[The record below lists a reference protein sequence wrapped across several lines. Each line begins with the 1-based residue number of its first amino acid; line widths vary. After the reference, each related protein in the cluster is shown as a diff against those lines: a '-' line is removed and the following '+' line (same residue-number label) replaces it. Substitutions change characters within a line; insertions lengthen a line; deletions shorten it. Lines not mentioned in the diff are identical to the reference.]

1 MSRRLGYALNG
12 TAQVKARQG
21 EVQLQQNVLL
31 MREDFVQPAWTVQ
44 VQGAPAATAGLTP
57 GAKDRRPEP

>member
-1 MSRRLGYALNG
+1 M
-12 TAQVKARQG
+12 
-21 EVQLQQNVLL
+21 QLQQNVLL

-44 VQGAPAATAGLTP
+44 VRGAPAALAVLTP